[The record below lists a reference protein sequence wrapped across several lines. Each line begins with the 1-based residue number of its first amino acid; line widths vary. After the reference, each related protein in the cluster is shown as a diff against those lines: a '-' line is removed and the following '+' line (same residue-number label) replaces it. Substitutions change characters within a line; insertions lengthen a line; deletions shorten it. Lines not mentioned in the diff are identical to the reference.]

1 MNSSPSSPTQT
12 PIVMREWD
20 NEYLQKLN
28 DYYFEER
35 VSIPDLA
42 KIFSTSEYDIRTQ
55 LVDIFY
61 EYIVEPI
68 FEDIPRH
75 EQVGI
80 LCGHMYRLLK
90 EQMRYAPSQIN
101 QNTLP
106 QTPEPI
112 PVPVSTAK
120 PPKPPP
126 KEKKPKKTVEPVV
139 ASSNTSTDQKEQKEQ
154 KDPKPVRKQSAK
166 KA

>member
-42 KIFSTSEYDIRTQ
+42 KIFGTSEYDIRTQ

-101 QNTLP
+101 RNTPSETPP
-106 QTPEPI
+106 QTPEPVA
-112 PVPVSTAK
+112 VPVSTAK

-139 ASSNTSTDQKEQKEQ
+139 ASSNTSTDQK
-154 KDPKPVRKQSAK
+154 DPKPVRKQSAK